1 MTTNSKKTPLEK
13 LKAKIIKGSFPKS
26 SPHFGGANLII
37 TDDPTYLGHPQDIRI
52 LTENANELSWFVFEL
67 KEIYEDQIDSLNKY
81 KFYPSIGIAIK
92 EAIEQK
98 KGIIDAMLF
107 VIDKIEKEWK

>member
-1 MTTNSKKTPLEK
+1 MTANSKKTPLEK

-37 TDDPTYLGHPQDIRI
+37 TDDPTYLGHAQDIRI
-52 LTENANELSWFVFEL
+52 LTKHASELSWLAFEL
-67 KEIYEDQIDSLNKY
+67 KEIFEVQIDYLNKY
-81 KFYPSIGIAIK
+81 KFYPSIGIAIN

-98 KGIIDAMLF
+98 KELIDTMLF

>member
-37 TDDPTYLGHPQDIRI
+37 TDDPTYLGHAQDIRV
-52 LTENANELSWFVFEL
+52 LSWLVFEL
-67 KEIYEDQIDSLNKY
+67 KEIFEDQIDSLNKY
-81 KFYPSIGIAIK
+81 KFYPSIGIAIR
-92 EAIEQK
+92 EAMEQK
-98 KGIIDAMLF
+98 KELIDIMLF
-107 VIDKIEKEWK
+107 VIDTIEKEWK

>member
-37 TDDPTYLGHPQDIRI
+37 TDDPTYLGHAQDIRI
-52 LTENANELSWFVFEL
+52 FTGNANELSWLVFEL
-67 KEIYEDQIDSLNKY
+67 KEIFEDQIDSMNKY
-81 KFYPSIGIAIK
+81 NFYPIIGIAIN
-92 EAIEQK
+92 EALDQK
-98 KGIIDAMLF
+98 KELIETMLY
-107 VIDKIEKEWK
+107 VIDILEKEWG

>member
-37 TDDPTYLGHPQDIRI
+37 TDDPTYLGHAQDIRV
-52 LTENANELSWFVFEL
+52 LTENANELSWLVFEL
-67 KEIYEDQIDSLNKY
+67 KEIFEDQIDSLNKY
-81 KFYPSIGIAIK
+81 KFYPSIGIAIN
-92 EAIEQK
+92 EAMEQK
-98 KGIIDAMLF
+98 KELIDIMLF
-107 VIDKIEKEWK
+107 VIDTIEKEWD